1 MIRQIWQALGRL
13 LRALDGCANP
23 KYKPTEITEDPDA
36 LGYAGAAP
44 DFAARE
50 AGRSEA
56 EQIALE
62 NAWDDDA
69 FEHWRASL

>member
-36 LGYAGAAP
+36 LGYYAGAAP
-44 DFAARE
+44 DFAPSAPQER
-50 AGRSEA
+50 
-56 EQIALE
+56 
-62 NAWDDDA
+62 WDDDA
-69 FEHWRASL
+69 FARWRAGL